1 MVSLR
6 TDEVEFLAFYR
17 RLRSKITA
25 SKNNTPTSGVSGS
38 NSVESVDRPIVLN
51 TQSTPDTIRLFEV
64 QDNDYIAY
72 RVYYDDAIYIA
83 DQVCRTRSVIKY
95 LGNQPFGNY
104 DKGLPYVLLK
114 AAIMQSFLKDALLH
128 LGIKIE
134 IYVTKTVA
142 SSTYGKSSNDPWVCV
157 KQASPGNLREVED
170 LLGNSVIDENPV
182 VIALK
187 VQSKKVDAVGATLGG
202 AGGSGPSAGTSATA
216 RVVGICFVDA
226 TTREIGVFEFIDN
239 DMFSNLESVL
249 IQLGVKECVIPGKG
263 SPDQQPLGQTQEAH
277 DMLKVIS
284 LLEKCDVAI
293 TFRRSADFDVRDIE
307 QDLNKLLSP
316 TSIPIT
322 ALPALSSQCAMAATS
337 ALVKYLELL
346 SQPDIF
352 GQFVIIQ
359 HDLAQYMRLD
369 SSAIKALNLMP
380 SPGQGSI
387 GSGPSSQNSAAR
399 STSLFGL
406 LNWCKTSAGTRLLGQ
421 WLKQPLMDLSII
433 RERHTLVGA
442 FVANGILRQTLQED
456 SLRSIPDISRLV
468 RKLLRGAANLED
480 AVRIYQMVI
489 KIPDLIVA
497 LEEHEDES
505 SDSEEGTR
513 PAKEIIDDLYT
524 SKIKDAYSNLEK
536 LQELIE
542 TTVDLNALD
551 NHEFVI
557 KPDYDERLQEIRGR
571 LDELKK
577 LMSDEHI
584 RAGEDLGMDPE
595 KKLKLENH
603 NIHGWS
609 FRLTRTEA
617 KCLRTSTGYR
627 ELSTQKNGVYFTSRA
642 LTSLASESKDLQKE
656 YNSTQSELV
665 KEVVA
670 IVATYT
676 PVLES
681 LSHTLAHLD
690 VIVAF
695 AVAAVNAPTQYVKP
709 KMHPRGSGRTILK
722 DTRHPC
728 LETQDG
734 MRFIPNDVNLVR
746 GESEFLLVTG
756 PNMGGKSTYIR
767 QIGVIALMAQTGSFI
782 PCSEEGCELTI
793 VDSILARV
801 GAGDSQL
808 KGVST
813 FMAEMLE
820 TATILKSATQDS
832 LIVIDELGRGT
843 STYDGFGLAWAITE
857 HIVTKIKC
865 IGMFATHFH
874 ELTKLANIYPNSIKN
889 LHVVAHVREVDTHI
903 AMETS
908 HKSGTDSSA
917 NDVFSSPSIALL
929 YKVEPGISDQS
940 FGIHV
945 AEVVHFPQ
953 KVVRMAKRKAIE
965 LEDFD
970 DDEDGPDAQTDSD
983 AQIIKKPKHDSTF
996 SKFSKTEIHEGTEI
1010 MRSVLEQW
1018 AKEVGPLD
1026 DLEQDQGGS
1035 SISKQMLQKLRTV
1048 LEKGNFNEKL
1058 ESNKFTKSLMSR
1070 L

>member
-1 MVSLR
+1 MSSLKA
-6 TDEVEFLAFYR
+6 DEIEFLAFYR
-17 RLRSKITA
+17 RLRSKITSA
-25 SKNNTPTSGVSGS
+25 KNNVSINSEPSS
-38 NSVESVDRPIVLN
+38 NSTETVDRPILLN
-51 TQSTPDTIRLFEV
+51 DQSTPDVIRLFEV
-64 QDNDYIAY
+64 SENDYTAY

-83 DQVCRTRSVIKY
+83 DHVYRTRSVIKY
-95 LGNQPFGNY
+95 LGKQPFGNY

-114 AAIMQSFLKDALLH
+114 STIVQPFLKDALLH

-134 IYVTKTVA
+134 IYVTKSVA
-142 SSTYGKSSNDPWVCV
+142 SSTYGKSGGNDPWVLV

-202 AGGSGPSAGTSATA
+202 AGGSGPSAGTSASA

-239 DMFSNLESVL
+239 DRFSNLETVL
-249 IQLGVKECVIPGKG
+249 IQLGVKECVIPGKE
-263 SPDQQPLGQTQEAH
+263 SQDQQPIGQTQEAH
-277 DMLKVIS
+277 DMIKVLG
-284 LLEKCDVAI
+284 LLEKCDVAV
-293 TFRRSADFDVRDIE
+293 TFRRPSDFNTRDIE
-307 QDLNKLLSP
+307 QDLSKLLSP

-322 ALPALSSQCAMAATS
+322 ALPALSSQCAMSATS

-352 GQFVIIQ
+352 GQFSIVQ
-359 HDLAQYMRLD
+359 HDLDQYMRLD
-369 SSAIKALNLMP
+369 SSAMKALNLMP
-380 SPGQGSI
+380 TPGQGSI

-399 STSLFGL
+399 SSSLFGL

-421 WLKQPLMDLSII
+421 WLKQPLMDIDAI

-442 FVANGILRQTLQED
+442 FVDNGILRQTLQED
-456 SLRSIPDISRLV
+456 SLRSVPDISRLV
-468 RKLLRGAANLED
+468 RKLLRGAATLED

-489 KIPDLIVA
+489 KIPELIMA
-497 LEEHEDES
+497 LEEYQDEELTAEEDS
-505 SDSEEGTR
+505 R
-513 PAKEIIDDLYT
+513 PAKEIIDEIYT
-524 SKIKDAYSNLEK
+524 SKIKNAYTNLEK

-542 TTVDLNALD
+542 TTVDMDALD
-551 NHEFVI
+551 NHEYVI
-557 KPDYDERLQEIRGR
+557 KPDYDERLKEIRGR
-571 LDELKK
+571 LDELKE
-577 LMSDEHI
+577 LMSDEHL
-584 RAGEDLGMDPE
+584 RAGDDLGMDPE

-617 KCLRTSTGYR
+617 KCLRTSTGYT
-627 ELSTQKNGVYFTSRA
+627 ELSTQKNGVYFTSRG
-642 LTSLASESKDLQKE
+642 LTSLSSEFKDLQKE

-665 KEVVA
+665 KEVIT
-670 IVATYT
+670 IVATYS
-676 PVLES
+676 PVLED

-695 AVAAVNAPTQYVKP
+695 AVAAVNAPTQYVRP
-709 KMHPRGSGRTILK
+709 KMHPKGSGRTILK
-722 DTRHPC
+722 EARHPC
-728 LETQDG
+728 LENQDG
-734 MRFIPNDVNLVR
+734 MRFIPNDVNLIR

-782 PCSEEGCELTI
+782 PCSVEGCELTI

-820 TATILKSATQDS
+820 TATILKSATKDS

-843 STYDGFGLAWAITE
+843 STYDGFGLAWAISE
-857 HIVTKIKC
+857 HIVKEIKC
-865 IGMFATHFH
+865 FGMFATHFH
-874 ELTKLANIYPNSIKN
+874 ELTKLADLYPNSVKN

-908 HKSGTDSSA
+908 HKSDNKI
-917 NDVFSSPSIALL
+917 NDDDTFSSPSIALL
-929 YKVEPGISDQS
+929 YKVEPGVSDQS

-965 LEDFD
+965 LEDF
-970 DDEDGPDAQTDSD
+970 EEKNTESTKSTLPKF
-983 AQIIKKPKHDSTF
+983 KKS
-996 SKFSKTEIHEGTEI
+996 EIQKGTEVVK
-1010 MRSVLEQW
+1010 SLLKEW
-1018 AKEVGPLD
+1018 AKKVGPLD
-1026 DLEQDQGGS
+1026 DEAEGS
-1035 SISKQMLQKLRTV
+1035 ASSLDSKQIMQKLEEV
-1048 LEKGNFNEKL
+1048 LKQEGFEGEISADAFAN
-1058 ESNKFTKSLMSR
+1058 SLMSR